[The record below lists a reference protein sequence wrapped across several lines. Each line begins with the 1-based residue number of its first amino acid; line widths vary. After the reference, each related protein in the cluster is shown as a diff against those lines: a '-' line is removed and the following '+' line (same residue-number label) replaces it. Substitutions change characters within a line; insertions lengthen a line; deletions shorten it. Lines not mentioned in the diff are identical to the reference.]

1 MLILS
6 IQQNNTTINKKV
18 KNNKYNKKICQK
30 KPTIKVGFIIYQI
43 KLGLIENWNFYK
55 LIYKSREIFI

>member
-30 KPTIKVGFIIYQI
+30 KTHHKGGFYFYQI